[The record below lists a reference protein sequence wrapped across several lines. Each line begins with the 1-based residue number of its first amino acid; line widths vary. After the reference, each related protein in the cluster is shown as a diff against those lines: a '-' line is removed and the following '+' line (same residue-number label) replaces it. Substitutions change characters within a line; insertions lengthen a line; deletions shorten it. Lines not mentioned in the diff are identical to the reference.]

1 MTAIAENPSGAT
13 TPRRRGLFSRP
24 TDSQHGIRSWLTTVD
39 HKRIGI
45 MGAIGSLFFFAVGG
59 LEALLI
65 RAQLAGP
72 NGEILSAD
80 LYNQVFTMHGLT
92 MVFFVVMPLGTAF
105 INFVMPLQI
114 GARDM
119 AFPRLNAFSLWVLLA
134 GGLFMYSGILLE
146 GLPSNSWVSYLPQA
160 VVGPDPTGT
169 TLGAEVANIQMSRT
183 LLYSLGIQI
192 AGLSS
197 LASAVNFIVTVLNMR
212 APGMTLMRM
221 PVFTWMAFVVA
232 FLLLFAMP
240 VIGIALWQ
248 LMFEARWG
256 APFFNP
262 MEGGDPVL
270 WQHMFWLF
278 GHPEVY
284 IMILPAFGIV
294 SEILPTFSRK
304 PLFGYSAVVFS
315 GIAIGFLGWGVWAH
329 HMFTSGLG
337 PVADTAFG
345 LTTMF
350 IAVPTGIKIFN
361 WLGTMWGGQLRFT
374 TPMLFAIGLVS
385 MFTIGGLS
393 GVTHSLVPHDTQQ
406 HDTYYVVAHFHYV
419 LFGGALFG
427 LFGGIYYWFPKAFGH
442 LLNERLGKIHFWLM
456 IIGFNLTFGPMHFL
470 GLNGMPRRYYTY
482 ADGMGWNFWN
492 AMIGVGAIII
502 GLSFLTFLLNV
513 VISRKNPPAG
523 ADPWDARS
531 VEWLTSSPPPAH
543 NFDTVPVISDR
554 DELWYRKYAGHDGGE
569 GATRVPAGAAD
580 DANPGGPYG
589 DKVSGKTAK
598 ELGIHMPDPSWYP
611 LFVAFGLPIAAYGV
625 FYEGALQIALFA
637 IGGIITFGA
646 MLGWAIEPSAEDD
659 H

>member
-1 MTAIAENPSGAT
+1 MTAIAENPSTST
-13 TPRRRGLFSRP
+13 TPRRRGVFRRP
-24 TDSQHGIRSWLTTVD
+24 TGSSGVTGWLTTVD

-45 MGAIGSLFFFAVGG
+45 IYAIGSLAFFVVGG

-65 RAQLAGP
+65 RAQLAQP
-72 NGEILSAD
+72 DGEVLSAD

-92 MVFFVVMPLGTAF
+92 MIFFVVMPLGAAF
-105 INFVMPLQI
+105 INYLLPLQI
-114 GARDM
+114 GARDV
-119 AFPRLNAFSLWVLLA
+119 AFPRINALSLWVWVA
-134 GGLFMYSGILLE
+134 AGLFMYSGVFLE
-146 GLPSNSWVSYLPQA
+146 GLPNNSWVSYFPQA
-160 VVGPDPTGT
+160 LVGPDPGGL
-169 TLGAEVANIQMSRT
+169 TLGADIEAIQQSRT
-183 LLYSLGIQI
+183 LIYSMGLQI
-192 AGLSS
+192 AGIAS
-197 LASAVNFIVTVLNMR
+197 LASSVNFIVTVLNMR
-212 APGMTLMRM
+212 APGMTMMRL
-221 PVFTWMAFVVA
+221 PVFSWMSFVVA

-248 LMFEARWG
+248 MMFEVRWG
-256 APFFNP
+256 ANFFNP
-262 MEGGDPVL
+262 LTGGDPVL

-304 PLFGYSAVVFS
+304 PLFGYSAIVFS

-329 HMFTSGLG
+329 HMFTAGLG

-361 WLGTMWGGQLRFT
+361 WMGTMWGGQLRFP
-374 TPMLFAIGLVS
+374 TPMLFSIGLVA

-427 LFGGIYYWFPKAFGH
+427 LFAGIYYWFPKAFGH
-442 LLNERLGKIHFWLM
+442 LLNERLGKLHFWLFL
-456 IIGFNLTFGPMHFL
+456 IGFNLTFGPMHFL

-492 AMIGVGAIII
+492 AVVGVGALIIAL
-502 GLSFLTFLLNV
+502 GLLVFFANV
-513 VISRKNPPAG
+513 FVSRNNPKAG

-531 VEWLTSSPPPAH
+531 LEWITSSPPPVH
-543 NFDTVPVISDR
+543 NFDDIPVVSDR
-554 DELWYRKYAGHDGGE
+554 DELWYRKYAGSEGGSPV
-569 GATRVPAGAAD
+569 RVPVGGSD
-580 DANPGGPYG
+580 VENPGGPYG

-598 ELGIHMPDPSWYP
+598 ELGIHMPDPSWFP
-611 LFVAFGLPIAAYGV
+611 LTLAIGLPVAAYGV
-625 FYEGALQIALFA
+625 FFDGPLQIALFA
-637 IGGIITFGA
+637 VGGILIFGS
-646 MLGWAIEPSAEDD
+646 MLGWALEPSAED
-659 H
+659 HH

>member
-1 MTAIAENPSGAT
+1 MTVIAENPSGAT
-13 TPRRRGLFSRP
+13 TPRRGGLFRRP
-24 TDSQHGIRSWLTTVD
+24 VETSGWRSWLTTVD

-45 MGAIGSLFFFAVGG
+45 MYAFASLVFFAVGG
-59 LEALLI
+59 LEALAI

-80 LYNQVFTMHGLT
+80 VYNQVFTMHGLT
-92 MVFFVVMPLGTAF
+92 MIFFVVMPLGSAF
-105 INFVMPLQI
+105 MNFLLPLQI
-114 GARDM
+114 GARDV
-119 AFPRLNAFSLWVLLA
+119 AFPRINALSLWVWIA
-134 GGLFMYSGILLE
+134 AGLFIYSSVFFDGM
-146 GLPSNSWVSYLPQA
+146 PSNSWVSYFPQA
-160 VVGPDPTGT
+160 AVGPDPTGT
-169 TLGAEVANIQMSRT
+169 SLGADVASIQMSRT
-183 LLYSLGIQI
+183 LFYSLGLQI
-192 AGLSS
+192 AGIAS
-197 LASAVNFIVTVLNMR
+197 LASAVNFIVTILNMR

-221 PVFTWMAFVVA
+221 PVFTWMTFVVA
-232 FLLLFAMP
+232 FLLLFAIP

-248 LMFEARWG
+248 MMFEVRWG

-262 MEGGDPVL
+262 LQGGDPVL

-304 PLFGYSAVVFS
+304 PLFGYSAIVFS

-361 WLGTMWGGQLRFT
+361 WLGTMWGGQIRFT

-393 GVTHSLVPHDTQQ
+393 GVTHSLVPHNTQQ
-406 HDTYYVVAHFHYV
+406 HDTYYIVAHFHYV

-442 LLNERLGKIHFWLM
+442 LLNEKVGKIHFWLM
-456 IIGFNLTFGPMHFL
+456 IIGFNLTFGPMHIL

-492 AMIGVGAIII
+492 AVVGVGAVVIAV
-502 GLSFLTFLLNV
+502 SFLVFMANV
-513 VISRKNPPAG
+513 WISRKNPAAG

-531 VEWLTSSPPPAH
+531 VEWLTSSPPPVH
-543 NFDTVPVISDR
+543 NFDQIPVISDR
-554 DELWYRKYAGHDGGE
+554 DELWYRKYAGHEGGT
-569 GATRVPAGAAD
+569 GATRVPAGAAGEE
-580 DANPGGPYG
+580 NPGGPYG

-611 LFVAFGLPIAAYGV
+611 LFVAAGLPIAAYGV
-625 FYEGALQIALFA
+625 FFQGAAMITLFA
-637 IGGIITFGA
+637 IGGIITVGA
-646 MLGWAIEPSAEDD
+646 MLGWAIEPSAEE
-659 H
+659 HH